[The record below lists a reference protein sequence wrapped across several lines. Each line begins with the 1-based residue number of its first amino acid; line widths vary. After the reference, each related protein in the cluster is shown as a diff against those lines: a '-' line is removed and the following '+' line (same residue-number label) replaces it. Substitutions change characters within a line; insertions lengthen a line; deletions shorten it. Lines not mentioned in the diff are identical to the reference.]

1 MVIEIK
7 PSFVET
13 SQSFIKYIKFYGGY
27 YYQWYVGI
35 STNPKHSFLN
45 IHKVDMLSK
54 SWILSNECH
63 KSIAQFLKKFLI
75 SIGCF
80 NNSDLDYYEP
90 GQIPSIYL
98 FRMHDGSKLIEAI

>member
-1 MVIEIK
+1 MLIDIK

-13 SQSFIKYIKFYGGY
+13 SQAFIKYIKFYGGY

-45 IHKVDMLSK
+45 IHKVDMMSK
-54 SWILSNECH
+54 SWILSNECPIP
-63 KSIAQFLKKFLI
+63 IARFLENFLT

-80 NNSDLDYYEP
+80 NDPELDYYEP
-90 GQIPSIYL
+90 GQIPSVYL
-98 FRMHDGSKLIEAI
+98 FKMHDGSKLIESM